1 MSLLDGLKEQ
11 LKNPLA
17 DNNEEIEFALESDFE
32 VALEK
37 AIDVKLS
44 PADIAAILN
53 GDDDIDD
60 DEDDLDD
67 PDDDIDDD
75 IDKDYI
81 KDLEGCKEALES
93 TMTELGIDTAADELD
108 ADDSDLEM
116 DPEEDDEVISEE
128 ALLAKCEALLEGVGI
143 TDTNDAEKVA
153 DTGDASIPKN
163 SGSMPDD
170 INTPNH
176 DTGDPSIPEN
186 TEDPT
191 PDGID
196 EKVCKLEAEC
206 EALLAALE
214 GEEYVKPEVDK
225 DPDATEC
232 STETGSASVIANTDD
247 PTPDGDKNDPSTP
260 VDNETKDEN
269 CGDACESK
277 KEDSD
282 DDSDDEDS
290 DDDESDDDEDEKKKD
305 KKCKKED
312 SDEKDEDEDESDD
325 DEDEKK
331 DEDEDEEPSLES
343 ILDDLLSL

>member
-67 PDDDIDDD
+67 PDDD

-282 DDSDDEDS
+282 DDSD
-290 DDDESDDDEDEKKKD
+290 
-305 KKCKKED
+305 
-312 SDEKDEDEDESDD
+312 EKDEDDDDSDKDDDKSDKDSDDDESDD

-331 DEDEDEEPSLES
+331 DEDEDDEPSLES

>member
-67 PDDDIDDD
+67 PDDD

-282 DDSDDEDS
+282 KDS
-290 DDDESDDDEDEKKKD
+290 DDDESDDDEDEKKD
-305 KKCKKED
+305 EDDDD
-312 SDEKDEDEDESDD
+312 SDKDDDKSDKDSDDDESDD

-331 DEDEDEEPSLES
+331 DEDEDDEPSLES

>member
-67 PDDDIDDD
+67 PDDDID
-75 IDKDYI
+75 KDFI

-282 DDSDDEDS
+282 DDSD
-290 DDDESDDDEDEKKKD
+290 
-305 KKCKKED
+305 
-312 SDEKDEDEDESDD
+312 EKDEDDDDSDKDDDKSDKDSDDDESDD

-331 DEDEDEEPSLES
+331 DEDEDDDDEPSLES

>member
-67 PDDDIDDD
+67 PDDDID
-75 IDKDYI
+75 KNYI

-260 VDNETKDEN
+260 VDNETKDEK

-282 DDSDDEDS
+282 DDSDD
-290 DDDESDDDEDEKKKD
+290 DESDDDEDEKKD
-305 KKCKKED
+305 EDDDDDD
-312 SDEKDEDEDESDD
+312 SDKDDDKSDKDSDDDESDD

-331 DEDEDEEPSLES
+331 DEDEDDEPSLES

>member
-67 PDDDIDDD
+67 PDDD

-282 DDSDDEDS
+282 KDS
-290 DDDESDDDEDEKKKD
+290 DDDESDDDEDEKKD
-305 KKCKKED
+305 EDDDD
-312 SDEKDEDEDESDD
+312 SDKDDDKSDKDSDDDESDD
-325 DEDEKK
+325 DEDEMK
-331 DEDEDEEPSLES
+331 DEDEDDEPSLES

>member
-67 PDDDIDDD
+67 PDDDID
-75 IDKDYI
+75 KDYI

-143 TDTNDAEKVA
+143 TNTNDAEKVA

-282 DDSDDEDS
+282 DDSDD
-290 DDDESDDDEDEKKKD
+290 DESDDDEDEKKD
-305 KKCKKED
+305 EDDDD
-312 SDEKDEDEDESDD
+312 SDKDDDKSDKDSDDDESDD

-331 DEDEDEEPSLES
+331 DEDEDDEPSLES

>member
-67 PDDDIDDD
+67 PDDD

-282 DDSDDEDS
+282 DDSDD
-290 DDDESDDDEDEKKKD
+290 DESDDDEDEN
-305 KKCKKED
+305 
-312 SDEKDEDEDESDD
+312 KDEDDDDSGKDDDKSDKDSDDDESDD

-331 DEDEDEEPSLES
+331 DEDEDDEPSLES

>member
-67 PDDDIDDD
+67 PDDD

-191 PDGID
+191 PDSID
-196 EKVCKLEAEC
+196 ENVCKLEAEC

-282 DDSDDEDS
+282 DDSDD
-290 DDDESDDDEDEKKKD
+290 DESDDDEDEN
-305 KKCKKED
+305 
-312 SDEKDEDEDESDD
+312 KDEDDDDSDKDDDKSDKDSDDDESDD

-331 DEDEDEEPSLES
+331 DEDEDDEPSLES

>member
-32 VALEK
+32 IALEK

-67 PDDDIDDD
+67 PDDDID
-75 IDKDYI
+75 KDTV
-81 KDLEGCKEALES
+81 KDLESCKEALES
-93 TMTELGIDTAADELD
+93 TITELGIDTAADELD

-128 ALLAKCEALLEGVGI
+128 ALIAKCDALLEAIGI

-163 SGSMPDD
+163 SGDLPDD
-170 INTPNH
+170 IDKPNH
-176 DTGDPSIPEN
+176 DTGDASILEN

-191 PDGID
+191 PDSID
-196 EKVCKLEAEC
+196 EEAGKLEAEC

-214 GEEYVKPEVDK
+214 GENCEKPEVDK

-232 STETGSASVIANTDD
+232 STETGAASVIANTDD
-247 PTPDGDKNDPSTP
+247 PTPDGDKNDPATP
-260 VDNETKDEN
+260 VDDETKGEKCEDI
-269 CGDACESK
+269 CESK
-277 KEDSD
+277 TDGEDDKVEVKAIS
-282 DDSDDEDS
+282 
-290 DDDESDDDEDEKKKD
+290 EDENPAIPT
-305 KKCKKED
+305 EG
-312 SDEKDEDEDESDD
+312 DEDEDA
-325 DEDEKK
+325 
-331 DEDEDEEPSLES
+331 EPSIES
-343 ILDDLLSL
+343 ILDNLLNL

>member
-67 PDDDIDDD
+67 PDDD

-143 TDTNDAEKVA
+143 TDTNDSEKVA

-282 DDSDDEDS
+282 DDSDD
-290 DDDESDDDEDEKKKD
+290 DESDDDEDEKKD
-305 KKCKKED
+305 EDDDD
-312 SDEKDEDEDESDD
+312 SDKDDDKSDKDSNDDESDD

-331 DEDEDEEPSLES
+331 DEDEDDEPSLES

>member
-67 PDDDIDDD
+67 PDDD

-143 TDTNDAEKVA
+143 TDTNDSEKVA

-282 DDSDDEDS
+282 DDSD
-290 DDDESDDDEDEKKKD
+290 
-305 KKCKKED
+305 
-312 SDEKDEDEDESDD
+312 EKDEDDDDSDKDDDKSDKDSDDDESDD

-331 DEDEDEEPSLES
+331 DEDEDDEPSLES

>member
-67 PDDDIDDD
+67 PDDDID
-75 IDKDYI
+75 KDYI

-128 ALLAKCEALLEGVGI
+128 ALLAQCEALLEGVGI

-282 DDSDDEDS
+282 DDSD
-290 DDDESDDDEDEKKKD
+290 
-305 KKCKKED
+305 
-312 SDEKDEDEDESDD
+312 EKDEDDDDSDKDDDKSDKDSDDDESDD

-331 DEDEDEEPSLES
+331 DEDEDDEPSLES

>member
-67 PDDDIDDD
+67 PDDD

-282 DDSDDEDS
+282 DDSDD
-290 DDDESDDDEDEKKKD
+290 DESDDDEDEN
-305 KKCKKED
+305 
-312 SDEKDEDEDESDD
+312 KDEDGDDSDKDDDKSDKDSDDDESDD

-331 DEDEDEEPSLES
+331 DEDEDDEPSLES

>member
-67 PDDDIDDD
+67 PDDDID
-75 IDKDYI
+75 KDYI

-143 TDTNDAEKVA
+143 TNTNDAEKVA

-282 DDSDDEDS
+282 DDSDD
-290 DDDESDDDEDEKKKD
+290 DESDDDEDEN
-305 KKCKKED
+305 
-312 SDEKDEDEDESDD
+312 KDEDDDDSGKDDDKSDKDSDDDESDD

-331 DEDEDEEPSLES
+331 DEDEDDEPSLES

>member
-67 PDDDIDDD
+67 PDDDID
-75 IDKDYI
+75 KNYI

-282 DDSDDEDS
+282 DDSD
-290 DDDESDDDEDEKKKD
+290 
-305 KKCKKED
+305 
-312 SDEKDEDEDESDD
+312 EKDEDDDDSDKDDDKSDKDSDDDESDD

-331 DEDEDEEPSLES
+331 DEDEDDEPSLES

>member
-67 PDDDIDDD
+67 PDDD

-232 STETGSASVIANTDD
+232 STETGSASVIANIDD

-282 DDSDDEDS
+282 DDSD
-290 DDDESDDDEDEKKKD
+290 
-305 KKCKKED
+305 
-312 SDEKDEDEDESDD
+312 EKDEDDDDSDKDDDKSDKDSDDDESDD

-331 DEDEDEEPSLES
+331 DEDEDDEPSLES
-343 ILDDLLSL
+343 ILDDLLNL

>member
-67 PDDDIDDD
+67 PDDD

-232 STETGSASVIANTDD
+232 STETGSASIIANTDD

-282 DDSDDEDS
+282 DDSDDDESDDDEDENKDEDDDDSDKDDDKSDKDS
-290 DDDESDDDEDEKKKD
+290 DDDESDDDEDEKK
-305 KKCKKED
+305 
-312 SDEKDEDEDESDD
+312 DEDDD
-325 DEDEKK
+325 
-331 DEDEDEEPSLES
+331 EPSLES

>member
-67 PDDDIDDD
+67 PDDD

-143 TDTNDAEKVA
+143 TDTNDSEKVA

-282 DDSDDEDS
+282 DDSDD
-290 DDDESDDDEDEKKKD
+290 DESDDDEDEKKD
-305 KKCKKED
+305 EDDDDDD
-312 SDEKDEDEDESDD
+312 SDKDDDKSDKDSDDDESDD

-331 DEDEDEEPSLES
+331 DEDEDDEPSLES

>member
-67 PDDDIDDD
+67 PDDD

-196 EKVCKLEAEC
+196 ENVCKLEAEC

-232 STETGSASVIANTDD
+232 STETGSASIIANTDD

-282 DDSDDEDS
+282 DDSD
-290 DDDESDDDEDEKKKD
+290 
-305 KKCKKED
+305 
-312 SDEKDEDEDESDD
+312 EKDEDEDESDD

-331 DEDEDEEPSLES
+331 DEDEDDEPSLES

>member
-53 GDDDIDD
+53 GDD
-60 DEDDLDD
+60 
-67 PDDDIDDD
+67 
-75 IDKDYI
+75 
-81 KDLEGCKEALES
+81 
-93 TMTELGIDTAADELD
+93 
-108 ADDSDLEM
+108 SDLEM
-116 DPEEDDEVISEE
+116 DREEDDEVISEE

-214 GEEYVKPEVDK
+214 SEEYVKPEVDK

-282 DDSDDEDS
+282 DDSDDKDEDDDDS
-290 DDDESDDDEDEKKKD
+290 DDDESDE
-305 KKCKKED
+305 C
-312 SDEKDEDEDESDD
+312 
-325 DEDEKK
+325 
-331 DEDEDEEPSLES
+331 SLES
-343 ILDDLLSL
+343 ILDSLLENPI

>member
-67 PDDDIDDD
+67 PDDD

-282 DDSDDEDS
+282 DDSDEKDEDDDDSDKDDDKSDKDS
-290 DDDESDDDEDEKKKD
+290 DDDESDDDEDEKK
-305 KKCKKED
+305 
-312 SDEKDEDEDESDD
+312 DEDDD
-325 DEDEKK
+325 
-331 DEDEDEEPSLES
+331 EPSLES

>member
-67 PDDDIDDD
+67 PDDDID
-75 IDKDYI
+75 KDYI

-93 TMTELGIDTAADELD
+93 TMTELGIDTAADELY

-282 DDSDDEDS
+282 DDSDDDESDDDEDENKDEDDDDSDKDDDKSDKDS
-290 DDDESDDDEDEKKKD
+290 DDDESDDDEDEKKA
-305 KKCKKED
+305 
-312 SDEKDEDEDESDD
+312 EDEDD
-325 DEDEKK
+325 
-331 DEDEDEEPSLES
+331 EPSLES

>member
-67 PDDDIDDD
+67 PDDD

-163 SGSMPDD
+163 SGSMPDE

-282 DDSDDEDS
+282 KDS
-290 DDDESDDDEDEKKKD
+290 DDDESDDDEDEKKD
-305 KKCKKED
+305 EDDDD
-312 SDEKDEDEDESDD
+312 SDKDDDKSDKDSDDDESDD

-331 DEDEDEEPSLES
+331 DEDEDDEPSLES